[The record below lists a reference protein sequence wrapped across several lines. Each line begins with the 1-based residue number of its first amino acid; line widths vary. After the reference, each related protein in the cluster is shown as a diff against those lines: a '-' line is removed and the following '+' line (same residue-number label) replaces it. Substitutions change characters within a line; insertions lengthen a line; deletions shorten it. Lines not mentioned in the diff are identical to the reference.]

1 MPHAAMLKTA
11 AAIVVVGPRST
22 DRASC
27 RLDTDRKTCISEQKN
42 AATQFCGPRE
52 VDNRHGYRK
61 FCLHVCGRSEGMSV
75 A

>member
-27 RLDTDRKTCISEQKN
+27 RLDTDRKTCISEQKTRPLN
-42 AATQFCGPRE
+42 FADRARWTTDTATGSS
-52 VDNRHGYRK
+52 
-61 FCLHVCGRSEGMSV
+61 VCTYADGVRG
-75 A
+75 